1 MGEEG
6 DLKFVQMFQIRCS
19 EDGFTLNAM
28 LIYSLE
34 MTDIDCL
41 S

>member
-6 DLKFVQMFQIRCS
+6 DLKVVQMFKTD
-19 EDGFTLNAM
+19 EMKEFTLNAM

-34 MTDIDCL
+34 RTGID
-41 S
+41 